1 MMRVLI
7 VIFLG
12 LFFSGSAW
20 AQSAPAPLNELGT
33 PTPITKNGV
42 WTAEM
47 WTAAFQSYVST
58 KGGAAQQL
66 SLTGAK
72 LDGTSMIVDQTAS
85 AVVTAIKAINTAMG
99 VPANNLSTIRP
110 EYGAVTRSQQE
121 RNQDTVSLL
130 DFCSVMNVNGA
141 TDNTTCY
148 QNAVY
153 AVCAGVANAAPFRS
167 GGELYVPAGAV
178 VLSQVKIPCN
188 GVHIHNAG
196 NGNVNSGNLDYRGT
210 VYVSTPGNTGTMFKY
225 TSASADYGTGF
236 TFDHAGIDASNMAA
250 GGTLFD
256 ISWTQHST
264 IRDVSILNPYNIFK
278 EEGGAANL
286 VEDMVVLG
294 LRGTGFEFWGDASN
308 CGTNNPSVSLA
319 SCNKRADLL
328 RLSRVNMNGAAGHVA
343 RCVYWHDFSQSLQLS
358 NTICE
363 SAAIGL
369 QIDCAKS
376 QGNNGEACPA
386 FGRFYDPEFEDCTLC
401 MKISDAQDLEGHG
414 GYMLGQGTASINV
427 VQVVN
432 TNFGAPASASAKGS
446 YAEAFRWIG
455 GRFGN
460 SGGSIMS
467 IGVSEF
473 ILTGGHYFSASLSA
487 TGAASALPA
496 IDVTGVGST
505 VTPVRGII
513 SDNILCVASGQQPLS
528 IYQGGIRLGSGVGHV
543 HVHDNE
549 TSSCLTSVLDQ
560 SVASGGTSTNSLHDN
575 G

>member
-1 MMRVLI
+1 MKFLMMLCLL
-7 VIFLG
+7 LG
-12 LFFSGSAW
+12 AAFMPSAR
-20 AQSAPAPLNELGT
+20 AQSTIVNFVDGKSLSASQLNILQ
-33 PTPITKNGV
+33 
-42 WTAEM
+42 TAKLDA
-47 WTAAFQSYVST
+47 T
-58 KGGAAQQL
+58 GGQAKR
-66 SLTGAK
+66 LT
-72 LDGTSMIVDQTAS
+72 LDGTSFLEDVTVATIAQT
-85 AVVTAIKAINTAMG
+85 IKAINTTMG
-99 VPANNLSTIRP
+99 VPATALSTIRP
-110 EYGAVTRSQQE
+110 EGGAITRSQQE
-121 RNQDTVSLL
+121 RNQDTFSLL
-130 DFCSVMNVNGA
+130 DYCSIMNVNGS
-141 TDNTTCY
+141 TDNTACY
-148 QNAVY
+148 QNAIY
-153 AVCAGVANAAPFRS
+153 AVCDGAAGAAPFRS
-167 GGELYVPAGAV
+167 GGELFVPAGAI
-178 VLSQVKIPCN
+178 VLSQVNIPCN
-188 GVHIHNAG
+188 GVHIRNAG

-236 TFDHAGIDASNMAA
+236 SFDHAGIDATNMAA

-319 SCNKRADLL
+319 ACNKRADLL
-328 RLSRVNMNGAAGHVA
+328 RLSRVNLNGASGHVA
-343 RCVYWHDFSQSLQLS
+343 RCVYWHDFSESLDLS

-363 SAAIGL
+363 GAAIGL

-376 QGNNGEACPA
+376 MGNNGEACPA

-401 MKISDAQDLEGHG
+401 MQISDAQDLEGHG
-414 GYMLGQGTASINV
+414 GYLLGQGVASTNV
-427 VQVVN
+427 VKIVN
-432 TNFGAPASASAKGS
+432 TNFGAPATASAMGS
-446 YAEAFRWIG
+446 YAAAFRWIG

-460 SGGSIMS
+460 SGGPVMS

-473 ILTGGHYFSASLSA
+473 LLTGGQYFSASLSA
-487 TGAASALPA
+487 TSAASALPT

-513 SDNILCVASGQQPLS
+513 SDSIMCVASGQQPLS
-528 IYQGGIRLGSGVGHV
+528 IYQGGVRLGSGVGHV

-549 TSSCLTSVLDQ
+549 TSMCLTSVLDN

>member
-1 MMRVLI
+1 MKFLFQCVIMMLTI
-7 VIFLG
+7 AFFLTP
-12 LFFSGSAW
+12 SAK
-20 AQSAPAPLNELGT
+20 AQKVAVNFQPGT
-33 PTPITKNGV
+33 IL
-42 WTAEM
+42 
-47 WTAAFQSYVST
+47 AASQLVALQQA
-58 KGGAAQQL
+58 KLDVNGGAAKNL
-66 SLTGAK
+66 MLTGTT

-85 AVVTAIKAINTAMG
+85 AVVAAIKAINTAKG
-99 VPANNLSTIRP
+99 VPANNLSTLRP

-236 TFDHAGIDASNMAA
+236 SFDHAGIDATNMAA
-250 GGTLFD
+250 GGTIFD

-264 IRDVSILNPYNIFK
+264 IKDVSILNPHNIFK

-286 VEDMVVLG
+286 VEDVVVLG
-294 LRGTGFEFWGDASN
+294 LRGTGVEFWGDASN

-343 RCVYWHDFSQSLQLS
+343 RCVYWHDFAQSLQLS

-369 QIDCAKS
+369 QVDCAKS

-414 GYMLGQGTASINV
+414 GYMLGQGTASPNV

-432 TNFGAPASASAKGS
+432 TNFGAPATASAKGS

-487 TGAASALPA
+487 TDAASALPT

-513 SDNILCVASGQQPLS
+513 SDNILCVASGQKPLP

-560 SVASGGTSTNSLHDN
+560 SVASGVTSTNSLHDN
-575 G
+575 S